1 MDLVSRTA
9 YAIPFTGDYYTVPAG
24 QEETRIL
31 HVFQEDAYQRT
42 EIRFGDIN
50 VNEIIAMYKKLQF
63 HNHQNLGYVTLT
75 QPLQKDYGT
84 ESTWLTMPENVVRVY
99 RSLLLPNRMG
109 ELVLNNH
116 FDGMQYAIKNAV
128 MMVTM
133 TERDDIDVTM
143 SNNAT
148 IPDEFREEKVSLFIY
163 DKYEGGLGYSEKIYD
178 LIPEILESAIKMVSG
193 CPCEDGCPACV
204 GDYNLD
210 KKTVLWGLDNLLE
223 ESEPPVYLK
232 KNIKEPQPVIRKEFS
247 FFNLPDEW
255 EEVCYAVV
263 KNGEAGGQFLK
274 TIKKVSTEGHKLIL
288 TMENEFYAKWL
299 MEPDNLQSLTNT
311 LRYHVICPADMQI
324 RVRYEAKMDEQEKK
338 ERQKKRDRLQRRYDE
353 QLGNE

>member
-1 MDLVSRTA
+1 MCRKKSGILNLQRQTFFILNELTAPECKDGSEPLTLHHSTFSRFKFVIINADKKATTSN
-9 YAIPFTGDYYTVPAG
+9 IPVC
-24 QEETRIL
+24 
-31 HVFQEDAYQRT
+31 V
-42 EIRFGDIN
+42 
-50 VNEIIAMYKKLQF
+50 
-63 HNHQNLGYVTLT
+63 
-75 QPLQKDYGT
+75 
-84 ESTWLTMPENVVRVY
+84 
-99 RSLLLPNRMG
+99 
-109 ELVLNNH
+109 
-116 FDGMQYAIKNAV
+116 
-128 MMVTM
+128 
-133 TERDDIDVTM
+133 
-143 SNNAT
+143 
-148 IPDEFREEKVSLFIY
+148 
-163 DKYEGGLGYSEKIYD
+163 
-178 LIPEILESAIKMVSG
+178 IPEILESAIKMVSG

-255 EEVCYAVV
+255 EKVCYAVV

>member
-1 MDLVSRTA
+1 M
-9 YAIPFTGDYYTVPAG
+9 F
-24 QEETRIL
+24 
-31 HVFQEDAYQRT
+31 
-42 EIRFGDIN
+42 
-50 VNEIIAMYKKLQF
+50 
-63 HNHQNLGYVTLT
+63 
-75 QPLQKDYGT
+75 
-84 ESTWLTMPENVVRVY
+84 
-99 RSLLLPNRMG
+99 
-109 ELVLNNH
+109 
-116 FDGMQYAIKNAV
+116 
-128 MMVTM
+128 
-133 TERDDIDVTM
+133 
-143 SNNAT
+143 
-148 IPDEFREEKVSLFIY
+148 
-163 DKYEGGLGYSEKIYD
+163 
-178 LIPEILESAIKMVSG
+178 SG

-255 EEVCYAVV
+255 EKVCYAVV